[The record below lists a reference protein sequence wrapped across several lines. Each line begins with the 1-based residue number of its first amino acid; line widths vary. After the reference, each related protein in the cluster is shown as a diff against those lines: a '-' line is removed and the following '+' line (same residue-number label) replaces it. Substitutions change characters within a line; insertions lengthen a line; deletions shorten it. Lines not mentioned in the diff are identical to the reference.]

1 MADTKRSGAYRNL
14 LYDDLH
20 ESQSTPNDSCTPNT
34 GHQWFEVAFCIPAH
48 QRKTFLTPFLFFRAG
63 VFEQKMNVVGCDHII
78 NHRETEPLLCLE
90 NPVQITAPIA
100 RSEASR
106 KYKFRVS

>member
-1 MADTKRSGAYRNL
+1 MADTKRSGACRNL

-48 QRKTFLTPFLFFRAG
+48 QRKTFLTPFLFFRAS

-78 NHRETEPLLCLE
+78 ENGKAVPLLGLE
-90 NPVQITAPIA
+90 HPAQVTAPITH
-100 RSEASR
+100 SEAPE
-106 KYKFRVS
+106 V